1 MTTNKAILIPQKDG
15 KILIQD
21 RTGHKPPPWG
31 FFGGS
36 IEEAETPIQ
45 GLIREIKEELSY
57 EITESDVE
65 FFGKYEN
72 QELDRVMN
80 VYTWDATDIKDN
92 EFDLQEGKAMKWID
106 VEEVKNILTDKMDLD
121 IIKDLLIKET
131 K

>member
-80 VYTWDATDIKDN
+80 VYTCDATDIKDN